1 MSELIKRFLFLS
13 HFYVLTF
20 INFLFLTFYTVC
32 LATPNCNEPG
42 FLNSLSTPSHS
53 WIRNTT
59 IVSFIVYCYPFRAP
73 QIYRLHLRKHSM
85 LLSAA
90 IVCQRTAFNSIALR
104 QPRAHCPLHL
114 IQTGARSET
123 MASQLY
129 LQKSVTSLNLQC
141 IRVSS
146 RLPPISFIS
155 SSSSS

>member
-104 QPRAHCPLHL
+104 QRSLPSPLDTNRCAQRDNGITIVL
-114 IQTGARSET
+114 TEISDVV
-123 MASQLY
+123 ASVDHSY
-129 LQKSVTSLNLQC
+129 WS
-141 IRVSS
+141 RV
-146 RLPPISFIS
+146 LDDPI
-155 SSSSS
+155 